1 MTVIAAM
8 VVAMEAVIAAVMV
21 AVMVAV
27 EMMEMEAKVVPNAP
41 HSKVLS
47 AEGARLPKVVDVTVL
62 IYPPVRVYLMTIGHS
77 KSGSSAISVASS

>member
-8 VVAMEAVIAAVMV
+8 VVAMEAVIA

-62 IYPPVRVYLMTIGHS
+62 ICPPVRVYLMTIGHS